1 MGILFLEYIDAEDE
15 RAIYKCMT
23 CDTHLARVEDL
34 ASPYGDTCFGP
45 VYTFSKMVNLK
56 IDSHEL
62 FVQIFNG
69 DESFLLDTDP
79 LINSSVSTAH
89 EFSCK
94 KCNSLIGW
102 KLLDPDRLLCLRHSI
117 F

>member
-1 MGILFLEYIDAEDE
+1 MGILFLEYIDAEDK
-15 RAIYKCMT
+15 RSIYKCIT
-23 CDTHLARVEDL
+23 CDTHLARAEDL
-34 ASPYGDTCFGP
+34 ANHQGDTCFGP
-45 VYTFSKMVNLK
+45 VYTFNKMMNLK

-79 LINSSVSTAH
+79 LINSSVSSAH